1 MRDIF
6 WWHGEWMNKLVTAMC
21 WWYNVTSLIW
31 IHKNRCPLLHRYT
44 GSLSDTSRVILR
56 YFWNVYINRITVHLY
71 WSISRQYTLSH
82 REHFCNNTLV
92 VVPTM
97 NCRNSSSDLAL
108 LRGEV
113 FAVFGHVFAVS
124 RLVVVTVLPLLA
136 WYIIRVIIAVVTR
149 TSAVYRM
156 RHPQISAGNF
166 QHAVFIF
173 PFPVHVY
180 GNQHG
185 RC

>member
-1 MRDIF
+1 
-6 WWHGEWMNKLVTAMC
+6 
-21 WWYNVTSLIW
+21 
-31 IHKNRCPLLHRYT
+31 
-44 GSLSDTSRVILR
+44 
-56 YFWNVYINRITVHLY
+56 
-71 WSISRQYTLSH
+71 
-82 REHFCNNTLV
+82 
-92 VVPTM
+92 M

-124 RLVVVTVLPLLA
+124 RPVVVTVLPLLA

-173 PFPVHVY
+173 PFSVHVY

-185 RC
+185 R